1 MPAVDNSKTEP
12 IDARSRA
19 GNCLISAILEEFA
32 EMPCMRLTPAQF
44 RRLWNLTPAES
55 ERLIGNLI
63 AIGFLSEDPQGRV
76 CRASLAH

>member
-32 EMPCMRLTPAQF
+32 EMPCMRLTRAQF
-44 RRLWNLTPAES
+44 RRLWHLTPAEG
-55 ERLIGNLI
+55 ERLISNLI